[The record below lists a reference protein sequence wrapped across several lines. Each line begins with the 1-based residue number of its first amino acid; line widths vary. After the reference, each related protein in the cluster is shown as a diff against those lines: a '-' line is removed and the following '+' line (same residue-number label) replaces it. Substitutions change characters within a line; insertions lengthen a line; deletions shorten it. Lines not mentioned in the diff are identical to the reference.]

1 MSKAIEE
8 VTVDETVDTTVEET
22 VEEVIERPYTLRKF
36 NDGDLFPILKILKKE
51 SRPLNIQKHNDE
63 IFAPCSHKPR
73 FKVFAHLFQKAAQ
86 SRARSPCRC
95 PQTAKLLLSFK
106 KGRRGE
112 LSCQSNSRGEP
123 TRSEGFSFICAQIL
137 YTAQRA
143 STSSASFLGT
153 FPTGEG

>member
-1 MSKAIEE
+1 MLLFWVKKQLLKSKFLGELFEYFLNFLLPLIENCK
-8 VTVDETVDTTVEET
+8 TSYTNKIKLPPLFTTWVAPIREAS
-22 VEEVIERPYTLRKF
+22 VGERR
-36 NDGDLFPILKILKKE
+36 
-51 SRPLNIQKHNDE
+51 
-63 IFAPCSHKPR
+63 CSYKPR

-95 PQTAKLLLSFK
+95 PQTANLLLSFK

-123 TRSEGFSFICAQIL
+123 TRSEGFSFICAKIL

-143 STSSASFLGT
+143 ISSSASFLGT